1 MTRAGSALMESGW
14 LRAPTVDPAGL
25 DSMRDWFPVAL
36 DGETVGWRHLPGR
49 FSEPFF
55 GDTLRA
61 QPRADRLVC
70 HTPYDRLGQVGDTLA
85 PSVFIFHSS
94 RCGSTLLAQMLAAL
108 PQCVVHSEPPA
119 ADDFFS
125 RHGDDPQAHAVPLLR
140 QLFGALGQRRGA
152 DDTHYIVK
160 LDCWHMRHLPLLR
173 AAFPDTPSWFLYR
186 EPAAILASHR
196 RQRGPQM
203 VPGLVPGVLPPAVS
217 ARIEPWD
224 LEAYCAAVLRHIF
237 GAALA
242 HAGQLRLLDYRQ
254 LPGVV
259 WEDLLAELGLAPTPD
274 QLEALRAR
282 SRFHAKTASQ
292 VFSGDPAPQR
302 EAAPHLPQLLAGLAP
317 LYAQLE
323 ALRLSRVKR
332 VTVRV

>member
-1 MTRAGSALMESGW
+1 MMARAGSALMESGW
-14 LRAPTVDPAGL
+14 LRAPAADSARL

-36 DGETVGWRHLPGR
+36 DGQTVGWRHLPGR

-61 QPRADRLVC
+61 QPREDRLVC

-94 RCGSTLLAQMLAAL
+94 RCGSTLLAQMLATL
-108 PQCVVHSEPPA
+108 PQCVVHSEPPVI
-119 ADDFFS
+119 DDFFS
-125 RHGDDPQAHAVPLLR
+125 RHGDAPHAHAAPLLR
-140 QLFGALGQRRGA
+140 QLLGALGQRRA
-152 DDTHYIVK
+152 AADTHYIVK

-173 AAFPDTPSWFLYR
+173 AAFPDTPFWFLYR

-203 VPGLVPGVLPPAVS
+203 VPGLVLPPEIGAGV
-217 ARIEPWD
+217 APWD
-224 LEAYCAAVLRHIF
+224 LEGYCAAVLRHIF
-237 GAALA
+237 DVALA

-254 LPGVV
+254 LPDVV
-259 WEDLLAELGLAPTPD
+259 WEELLAELGLAPAAD

-282 SRFHAKTASQ
+282 SRFHAKAAGR
-292 VFSGDPAPQR
+292 VFSGDPAPER

-323 ALRLSRVKR
+323 ALRLSRIR
-332 VTVRV
+332 G

>member
-1 MTRAGSALMESGW
+1 MARAGSALMESGW
-14 LRAPTVDPAGL
+14 LRAPAADSARL

-36 DGETVGWRHLPGR
+36 DGRTVGWRHLPGR

-61 QPRADRLVC
+61 QPREDRLVC
-70 HTPYDRLGQVGDTLA
+70 HTPYHRLGQVGDTLA

-94 RCGSTLLAQMLAAL
+94 RCGSTLLAQMLATL
-108 PQCVVHSEPPA
+108 PQCVVHSEPPVI
-119 ADDFFS
+119 DDFFS
-125 RHGDDPQAHAVPLLR
+125 RHGDAPHAHAAPLLR
-140 QLFGALGQRRGA
+140 QLLGALGQRRA
-152 DDTHYIVK
+152 AADTHYIVK

-173 AAFPDTPSWFLYR
+173 AAFPDTPFWFLYR

-203 VPGLVPGVLPPAVS
+203 VPGLVLPPEIGAGV
-217 ARIEPWD
+217 APWD
-224 LEAYCAAVLRHIF
+224 LEGYCAAVLRHIF
-237 GAALA
+237 DVALA

-254 LPGVV
+254 LPDVV
-259 WEDLLAELGLAPTPD
+259 WEELLAELGLAPAAD

-282 SRFHAKTASQ
+282 SRFHAKAAGR
-292 VFSGDPAPQR
+292 VFSGDPAPER

-323 ALRLSRVKR
+323 ALRLSRVR
-332 VTVRV
+332 G

>member
-1 MTRAGSALMESGW
+1 MARAGSALMECGW
-14 LRAPTVDPAGL
+14 LRAPAVDPAGL

-36 DGETVGWRHLPGR
+36 DGQAVGWRHLPGR

-61 QPRADRLVC
+61 QPREDRLVC
-70 HTPYDRLGQVGDTLA
+70 HTPYDRLGEVGDTLA

-119 ADDFFS
+119 IDDFFS
-125 RHGDDPQAHAVPLLR
+125 RHGDAPHAQAAPLLR
-140 QLFGALGQRRGA
+140 LLLGALGQRRSA
-152 DDTHYIVK
+152 ADTHYIVK

-173 AAFPDTPSWFLYR
+173 AAFPDTPFWFLYR

-203 VPGLVPGVLPPAVS
+203 VPGLVLPREIGAGV
-217 ARIEPWD
+217 EPWD

-237 GAALA
+237 GVALA

-254 LPGVV
+254 LPDVV
-259 WEDLLAELGLAPTPD
+259 WEELLAELGLAPAAG

-282 SRFHAKTASQ
+282 SRFHAKAASQ

-323 ALRLSRVKR
+323 ALRLSC
-332 VTVRV
+332 VRV